1 MSKKSGLA
9 CIKHFSLLKYDQKRI
24 IWPIRPNTFKYG
36 SSKCQWFIVKPVF
49 NYTRGEK
56 CPIWVQDTINQFI
69 CIGQFS
75 TMPCHFISQM
85 KSQEQ
90 KLHMLQA
97 QLPIS
102 QSNIE
107 SLPCPYFFLLCYS
120 TFYPMQKWLV

>member
-69 CIGQFS
+69 S
-75 TMPCHFISQM
+75 VPLPCHFILQM
-85 KSQEQ
+85 TDEKVRD
-90 KLHMLQA
+90 KNYTCFRPNY
-97 QLPIS
+97 QLVNQILNPFPAHIS
-102 QSNIE
+102 SCFVTP
-107 SLPCPYFFLLCYS
+107 LFTLC
-120 TFYPMQKWLV
+120 KND